1 MYIKNYLDDN
11 KIQFLKIRAEILLEE
26 INLKMLKRDTVLHD
40 SMFIQEESKL
50 LNVIFSYSFRRL
62 INAKKTLI
70 RRKYV
75 F

>member
-26 INLKMLKRDTVLHD
+26 INLKMLNRDTVLHD

-62 INAKKTLI
+62 INIKKTLI